1 MTESTIKILA
11 VEDDPIYAESLSLI
25 VRELGYELVGI
36 VDNALAALQ
45 LVEETVPDLIL
56 MDIEI
61 NDRISGIELAARIT
75 SSRRIP
81 IIFVTAFKDKEV
93 FNQAKLTSPR
103 AYIIKPYDRAS
114 LQSAIELAIFNSHV
128 PDMSVHHPEAMGDT
142 FYIKDNNR
150 MVKIRLRD
158 VQVVEVDEKY
168 CFIITGQ
175 KRHIIN
181 MRLKD
186 LLEKLPREDFIQV
199 HRSFVVRKSA
209 IEEVNIGE
217 HTLKVMEK
225 TIPIGK
231 TYKEHLLA
239 TLNYLA

>member
-11 VEDDPIYAESLSLI
+11 VEDDPIYAESLTLI
-25 VRELGYELVGI
+25 VKDLGYELVGI
-36 VDNALAALQ
+36 VDNSVGALQ
-45 LVEETVPDLIL
+45 LLEETIPDLIL
-56 MDIEI
+56 MDIDI
-61 NDRISGIELAARIT
+61 NDRMSGIELAARIT

-81 IIFVTAFKDKEV
+81 IIYVTAFKDKET
-93 FNQAKLTSPR
+93 FDQAKLTSPK
-103 AYIIKPYDRAS
+103 AYIIKPYDARS
-114 LQSAIELAIFNSHV
+114 LQSAIELAIFSSHV
-128 PDMSVHHPEAMGDT
+128 PDLSVHQAEAMGDT

-158 VQVVEVDEKY
+158 IQVVEVDEKY

-175 KRHIIN
+175 RRHVIN

-217 HTLKVMEK
+217 HTLKVIEK